1 MELPKI
7 SDKQLDILLYLY
19 KFYYLNTNQIQKLLN
34 HKNPQGI
41 QVWLQDLVKKGYIRY
56 RDFDR
61 KKFINNTR
69 PAIYTLTKLA
79 RKKLKDYPKCEL
91 QILHRVYQE
100 KDNSLNFVYRQ
111 VFIADI
117 YLHMRSQMGKDE
129 KLHFSTK
136 ANLVGFD
143 YFPNP
148 TPEAYIAI
156 KSSKKAKRYFLYLLE
171 EKIPMRKLEAKIH
184 KLTDYADNNEW
195 AEHSKDRLP
204 SFLLI
209 CPHETRKRQVNNLI
223 KDAFSSGAFYLA
235 TKANIQQSGF
245 KGDAWLKVE

>member
-1 MELPKI
+1 MELPTT
-7 SDKQLDILLYLY
+7 SNKQLDLLLFLY

-41 QVWLQDLVKKGYIRY
+41 QAWLHDLVKKGYIRY

-61 KKFINNTR
+61 KKFINNTK

-79 RKKLKDYPKCEL
+79 RKKLKTNPKCEL
-91 QILHRVYQE
+91 QTLHRVYQE
-100 KDNSLNFVYRQ
+100 EGNSLAFVYRQ
-111 VFIADI
+111 VFLADI
-117 YLHMRSQMGKDE
+117 FLNMQLQLEKGE

-136 ANLVGFD
+136 ANLVGFE

-148 TPEAYIAI
+148 IPDAYIAI
-156 KSSKKAKRYFLYLLE
+156 KSSKKTKRYFLYLLE
-171 EKIPMRKLEAKIH
+171 EKIPMRTLEAKIH
-184 KLTDYADNNEW
+184 KLTNYADNNEW
-195 AEHSKDRLP
+195 AEYSQDKLP

-223 KDAFSSGAFYLA
+223 KESFSSGSFFLS
-235 TKANIQQSGF
+235 TKTSIHQSGF
-245 KGDAWLKVE
+245 KADWQHVKV